1 MKQALYFTAPWCEPC
16 KITKP
21 YFLELVQE
29 ITKLEFYIIDVS
41 ETPKIANQY
50 KVRSV
55 PTLMMLDEDGDT
67 IDRLVNP
74 TSKESMKAFIEGVM

>member
-16 KITKP
+16 KATKP

-74 TSKESMKAFIEGVM
+74 TSKEGMKAFIEGVM